1 MSRILVVDDDSG
13 MLASL
18 RGLFRSRGQ
27 EAVVARSGQ
36 EALGQLDGVD
46 AVVTDFAMPGMDGVQ
61 LVQAIHD
68 RDESLPVILLTAH
81 GSERVAVNAM
91 KSGAYDYLTK
101 PFDADEFSVV
111 VDRALEARTLRVQ
124 NRRLT
129 AEKALGHSIVGD
141 GPAMRQ
147 LLETISRI
155 APKDITVL
163 IRGET
168 GTGKEL
174 IASLLHAQS
183 HRATGPLVRFNCA
196 AIPGE
201 LAEAELFGHARGAF
215 TGAQQ
220 ARRGFFAQ
228 ADGSTLV
235 LDEIGELPL
244 PVQAKL
250 LRALQEGE
258 IQPVGAGKV
267 ERVDVRVIACTNR
280 DLADEARTG
289 RFRQDLYY
297 RLAVVDLVVPP
308 LREHRE
314 DIPALA
320 AEFARRYAER
330 FGMQDVRLLPEL
342 LDSLQRLD
350 WPGNVRQL
358 ENAVARIV
366 ALSTGGD
373 IGLEAFAAAS
383 AAPAADADAEA
394 SPEGTLSLR
403 EQLEAVER
411 SLIRRTMAAVGGNQ
425 SEAARRPGLNRG
437 SLIQRPKKDGV
448 IPGPIPARQRSG
460 GQRPLLATRR
470 PARSN
475 AGRNAS
481 SEHDG
486 LRPSRCRCASAV
498 FIATPYSHVVNLAPA
513 GKDLRSCQAER
524 KACWSTS
531 SASRTVAH
539 MFLA

>member
-215 TGAQQ
+215 TGAVQ
-220 ARRGFFAQ
+220 AHRGFFAQ
-228 ADGSTLV
+228 ADGGTLV
-235 LDEIGELPL
+235 LDEVGELPL
-244 PVQAKL
+244 SVQAKL

-373 IGLEAFAAAS
+373 IGLEAFALAS
-383 AAPAADADAEA
+383 TAPAADADAEA
-394 SPEGTLSLR
+394 PPEGTLSLR
-403 EQLEAVER
+403 EQLDAVER
-411 SLIRRTMAAVGGNQ
+411 SLIRRTMTAAGGNQ
-425 SEAARRPGLNRG
+425 SEAARRLGLSRG
-437 SLIQRPKKDGV
+437 SLIERLKKY
-448 IPGPIPARQRSG
+448 GPTTAR
-460 GQRPLLATRR
+460 
-470 PARSN
+470 
-475 AGRNAS
+475 
-481 SEHDG
+481 
-486 LRPSRCRCASAV
+486 
-498 FIATPYSHVVNLAPA
+498 
-513 GKDLRSCQAER
+513 
-524 KACWSTS
+524 
-531 SASRTVAH
+531 
-539 MFLA
+539 